1 MSTPSAPSSRG
12 PEVAPDGHTPEGGV
26 LAGVDD
32 APRRLVVFE
41 DAQCPY
47 CRQFEQ
53 ASGGLLA
60 EEVAAGRLA
69 VEHRMRAFLGPESVR
84 AANAL
89 ALAAEEGRFEELRT
103 ALFAD
108 QPPEGTGGFTAD
120 DPVAAGEQVGLTSE
134 RYAAGVREEVWSDWV
149 LAVEERFA
157 EQDPDGTPMLYLDGE
172 QVDPRLVYDRE
183 ALAAVLRGEA
193 A

>member
-1 MSTPSAPSSRG
+1 MSTDSTPAAGTDEAPG
-12 PEVAPDGHTPEGGV
+12 GHTPEGGV
-26 LAGVDD
+26 LRGAED
-32 APRRLVVFE
+32 APHRLVVFE

-47 CRQFEQ
+47 CREFEQ
-53 ASGGLLA
+53 ASAGLLE

-108 QPPEGTGGFTAD
+108 QPQEGTGGFTAD
-120 DPVAAGEQVGLTSE
+120 DLVAAGERVGLTGE
-134 RYAAGVREEVWSDWV
+134 RYAAGVREEVWSGWV
-149 LAVEERFA
+149 LAAEDRFA
-157 EQDPDGTPMLYLDGE
+157 QQDPDGTPMLYLDGE

-183 ALAAVLRGEA
+183 ALAGVLRPDA